1 LTGHQSLKKPFFPF
15 QGVESERCPSFTAA
29 LKAGKPVYTPASS
42 TLADGLAVPMI
53 GVNAFATA
61 APLIDKMV
69 VVSEEY
75 IALAILRLVEM
86 EKCVI
91 EGAGA
96 TGLAVLLAGL
106 LPELKGKK

>member
-1 LTGHQSLKKPFFPF
+1 MY
-15 QGVESERCPSFTAA
+15 VA
-29 LKAGKPVYTPASS
+29 
-42 TLADGLAVPMI
+42 GLAVPLV

-69 VVSEEY
+69 VVSEEF

-86 EKCVI
+86 EKAVV

-96 TGLAVLLAGL
+96 TGIAAVLAGL
-106 LPELKGKK
+106 LPELEGKKYVFREAIHANHLLIASFNLYA

>member
-1 LTGHQSLKKPFFPF
+1 M
-15 QGVESERCPSFTAA
+15 V
-29 LKAGKPVYTPASS
+29 
-42 TLADGLAVPMI
+42 

-69 VVSEEY
+69 VASEEF

-86 EKCVI
+86 EKAVV

-96 TGLAVLLAGL
+96 TGIAAVLAGL
-106 LPELKGKK
+106 LPELEGKKYVKLVHTSCQLPFSTCLQKRYQFYSI